1 MFRPTGIGPH
11 TLLGLAQDVALMA
24 SSQRRTRVGHFASYL
39 WQAVARQVNPT
50 PRELKVEINPN
61 LKTSYK
67 RDHRTFVV
75 TITLAPRGQDFMPQF
90 IFGTGDAAHGSSS
103 GAGAGYVE
111 LIDQK
116 RAMKAELEAEKK
128 ILQETKEQVKVM
140 EKYEEVLTKSSPTG
154 RAERPG
160 ETEYEREKRVDEKE
174 LVKQAEKVAA
184 QEELV
189 KKVEEIEKII
199 THEPTKME
207 AEAVPVTKPVGT
219 RAATATGVAA
229 SDAVAETEVKGRF
242 EERKD
247 TAAVDV
253 HTVDKRIAEPVDAAV
268 ETFMEEEEKKEDIA
282 ELREF
287 RRILDEVRHQYH
299 ADIAKNP
306 EILSAAEESGG
317 DQIVFEIWTHSFTD
331 TRRINAH
338 MRPIFRP

>member
-11 TLLGLAQDVALMA
+11 TLLGLAQDVALMVA
-24 SSQRRTRVGHFASYL
+24 SQRRTRIGHFASYL

-50 PRELKVEINPN
+50 PRELKIEINPN
-61 LKTSYK
+61 LKTSYQ
-67 RDHRTFVV
+67 RDHRTFLV
-75 TITLAPRGQDFMPQF
+75 TVTLAPRGQDFMPQF
-90 IFGTGDAAHGSSS
+90 VFGTGDALHGSSA

-111 LIDQK
+111 LVDQK
-116 RAMKAELEAEKK
+116 RAMKAELEVEKK
-128 ILQETKEQVKVM
+128 LLEETKEQVKRM

-160 ETEYEREKRVDEKE
+160 DTELDREKIVDGKE

-189 KKVEEIEKII
+189 QKVEEIEKII
-199 THEPTKME
+199 THEPTRME

-219 RAATATGVAA
+219 GAAAATGVSA
-229 SDAVAETEVKGRF
+229 SEAVAETEVKGRF

-247 TAAVDV
+247 TAAVDI
-253 HTVDKRIAEPVDAAV
+253 HTADKRIAEPVDAAV

-287 RRILDEVRHQYH
+287 RRILDEVRQQYRV
-299 ADIAKNP
+299 DVSKNP

-317 DQIVFEIWTHSFTD
+317 DQIVFEVWTHSFTD

-338 MRPIFRP
+338 MLPIFRP